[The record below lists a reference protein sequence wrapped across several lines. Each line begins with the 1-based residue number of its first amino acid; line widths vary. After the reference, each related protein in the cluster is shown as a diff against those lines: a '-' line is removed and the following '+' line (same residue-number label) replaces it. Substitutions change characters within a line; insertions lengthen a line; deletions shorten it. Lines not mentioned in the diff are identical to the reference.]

1 MDHSGERAKS
11 RSYYHTKVA
20 EPMRVTA
27 PSTGQEH
34 PLDAA
39 SLVTTKR
46 YATHDKTV
54 DESRE
59 QFAGYGR
66 TAQVLRWI
74 SSAALKHSPKGGASF
89 TEVQAGFTGKR
100 LILGSNANIDPLDPL
115 DLTHSKRDATPIQS
129 ALKTALTSGPVN
141 ATGVP
146 ADEGGRI
153 ELQKN
158 RHINQLQSFV
168 HNDEFFNAF
177 VDKAVGEAQGSR
189 KQATRRQLTG
199 IRKSLQHVET
209 GVANG
214 FKAFDAGHDGAT
226 KNSPNYHAE
235 QRVLDH
241 AIEHHDELMD
251 EVAAAKGIDKARIHK
266 MRMTVAGTKPPCHR
280 CRTTEE
286 QRGALEAKDQSKL
299 KVYRFET
306 DSGGFFPTNKFG
318 ATFSRHP
325 TVEARTT
332 TELKKDLDGT
342 GSSIKHKEP
351 MMPTL
356 LPVTDSHSFARA
368 RRDSVAEII
377 PVKDGPSQ
385 NLGRK

>member
-1 MDHSGERAKS
+1 MDPSSERAKS
-11 RSYYHTKVA
+11 RSYYHTKGEA
-20 EPMRVTA
+20 IQLGTGQIHPSDKALQVTA
-27 PSTGQEH
+27 
-34 PLDAA
+34 
-39 SLVTTKR
+39 KR
-46 YATHDKTV
+46 YTTHDKTV
-54 DESRE
+54 EDSRE

-66 TAQVLRWI
+66 IAQVLRWV
-74 SSAALKHSPKGGASF
+74 SSAALKHSPKGDNFF
-89 TEVQAGFTGKR
+89 TEVQAGFAGKR
-100 LILGSNANIDPLDPL
+100 LILGSNANIDS
-115 DLTHSKRDATPIQS
+115 THDKTTPIQS
-129 ALKTALTSGPVN
+129 ALRTALTSRLVD
-141 ATGVP
+141 ATSVP
-146 ADEGGRI
+146 TNEDERI
-153 ELQKN
+153 ALQKN

-168 HNDEFFNAF
+168 HDDKFFNAF
-177 VDKAVGEAQGSR
+177 VDKAAGEAAGETKSKR
-189 KQATRRQLTG
+189 EQATRRQLIG
-199 IRKSLQHVET
+199 IRKSLQYVAT
-209 GVANG
+209 GEDKG
-214 FKAFDAGHDGAT
+214 FKAFDAGYDGAT
-226 KNSPNYHAE
+226 KNSPSYHAE

-286 QRGALEAKDQSKL
+286 QRGALKAEDKSKL

-306 DSGGFFPTNKFG
+306 DSGGFFPAQKFG
-318 ATFSRHP
+318 AIFSSQH

-332 TELKKDLDGT
+332 AELAKDLDGT

-356 LPVTDSHSFARA
+356 LPAGPRDFARA

-377 PVKDGPSQ
+377 PVKDGGSL